1 MALSNVI
8 INKTSG
14 NLGRRSPSEDGI
26 SGLVCTGID
35 VIGGLQY
42 DITYELRSINDL
54 EALGVDAAYDE
65 TNKLLLHYH
74 VSEFFRLS
82 PSGRLFILVMPQ
94 SETLTALCTPSP
106 ANPLNKLLISG
117 QGKIRQVGVCINPDG
132 SYPTNTTLG
141 IEQDSL
147 DAIAQ
152 AQLTADAEEAEY
164 RPVVV
169 LVEGRNYQGDATNVA
184 DARALGNYKNV
195 AIVIAQD
202 KAVANLEPEYAAH
215 AAIGTALGAVSAAN
229 VNECIGWVGKF
240 PLTNTAQSKFLVP
253 ALSGGQLIQN
263 ISLVDLGTLNEKGYI
278 FARTFPN
285 FQGCYFNDSHTCTVA
300 SDDFAYIENVR
311 TIDKAARI
319 VRNALLPDVNS
330 PVLVDPDTGKLAPEV
345 IKYFES
351 KGDQAIRRM
360 QQDSEISGYD
370 VYVDPDQDVLS
381 TSLLEVQFELTPTGT
396 ARTIKATIGFKNPF
410 NS

>member
-8 INKTSG
+8 INKTTG

-26 SGLVCTGID
+26 SGLICTG
-35 VIGGLQY
+35 VNVMAGLQY
-42 DITYELRSINDL
+42 DTPYELRSINDL
-54 EALGVDAAYDE
+54 ESLGVDAAYDS
-65 TNKLLLHYH
+65 THKVLLHYH
-74 VSEFFRLS
+74 VDEFFRMS

-94 SETLTALCTPSP
+94 SETLTLLCTPGV

-117 QGKIRQVGVCINPDG
+117 QGKIRQVGVCCNPDG
-132 SYPTNTTLG
+132 GYPTDITNG

-164 RPVVV
+164 RPVMV
-169 LVEGRNYQGDATNVA
+169 LVEGRNYQGNATTVS
-184 DARALGNYKNV
+184 DVRALGNYKNV
-195 AIVIAQD
+195 AMVIAQD
-202 KAVANLEPEYAAH
+202 KAVANLESEYVTH
-215 AAIGTALGAVSAAN
+215 AAIGTALGTVSAAN

-240 PLTNTAQSKFLVP
+240 PLANTAKSKFIVP

-263 ISLVDLGTLNEKGYI
+263 ISLTDLTTLNEKGFI
-278 FARTFPN
+278 FARIFPN
-285 FQGCYFNDSHTCTVA
+285 FQGCYFNDSHTCIVV
-300 SDDFAYIENVR
+300 SDDFAYIENIR

-319 VRNALLPDVNS
+319 IRNALLPDVNS
-330 PVLVDPDTGKLAPEV
+330 PVLVDPDSGKLAPEV

-360 QQDSEISGYD
+360 RQDSEISGYT
-370 VYVDPDQDVLS
+370 VFVDPDQDVLGL
-381 TSLLEVQFELTPTGT
+381 SLLEVQFELTPTGT